1 MAAQHATED
10 SSITYEQL
18 NDLSAEFDDAET
30 ELSTCPLSSHNVLFA
45 MHWPY
50 DLHSAH

>member
-1 MAAQHATED
+1 MED

-30 ELSTCPLSSHNVLFA
+30 ELSMHPYYNQKNMDRIVSVLV
-45 MHWPY
+45 
-50 DLHSAH
+50 S

>member
-1 MAAQHATED
+1 MED

-30 ELSTCPLSSHNVLFA
+30 ELSTHPNFHQKNMDRIVFVLV
-45 MHWPY
+45 
-50 DLHSAH
+50 L

>member
-1 MAAQHATED
+1 MED

-30 ELSTCPLSSHNVLFA
+30 ELSRTLPFIF
-45 MHWPY
+45 
-50 DLHSAH
+50 

>member
-30 ELSTCPLSSHNVLFA
+30 ELSMCVPSSSSSSNFPA
-45 MHWPY
+45 MQ
-50 DLHSAH
+50 

>member
-1 MAAQHATED
+1 MED

-30 ELSTCPLSSHNVLFA
+30 ELSMLPNFPSEQNSIDRIVSFLV
-45 MHWPY
+45 P
-50 DLHSAH
+50 